1 MHRPITKSKTK
12 KAKVIKC
19 QEDSF
24 ILKHLPLK
32 QTSLDV
38 QTMSEKRQPKTKE
51 NGLTSRYQ
59 TKANICR
66 VQKVFGVCT
75 PVRIICNKRA
85 NHSSYKFHCLSD

>member
-12 KAKVIKC
+12 PRLLNVKSTPFLYI
-19 QEDSF
+19 
-24 ILKHLPLK
+24 KHLPLK

-75 PVRIICNKRA
+75 LIRIICNKRA
-85 NHSSYKFHCLSD
+85 NYSSYKFHCLSD